1 MMLSEAQAE
10 HSALAQRHL
19 VEQIEA
25 AGGWLSFEQFMEL
38 ALYAPGLGYYSGGAQ
53 KLGKGGD
60 FTTAPEI
67 SSLFGRCVALQSADV
82 LRALHAPRI
91 LEIGAGTGSNFRFYS
106 TVQAGASAEPS
117 REMLKIARNK
127 TRPDGMAL
135 VQSCAESLPFE
146 SNSFDAA
153 LATLVLCSVKS
164 PQQSLSELRR
174 VVKTGGTIVLLE
186 HVRPGGLLGP
196 VFDLL
201 NFISVPLFDDHIN
214 RRTAAAARAVGLQ
227 TIQVEKHMLG
237 IMNLI
242 VCRV

>member
-1 MMLSEAQAE
+1 MAARYRYDHIAQYYDRVMHPLDRWFLARLRQRAIDLLPT
-10 HSALAQRHL
+10 SALL
-19 VEQIEA
+19 
-25 AGGWLSFEQFMEL
+25 
-38 ALYAPGLGYYSGGAQ
+38 
-53 KLGKGGD
+53 
-60 FTTAPEI
+60 
-67 SSLFGRCVALQSADV
+67 
-82 LRALHAPRI
+82 

-106 TVQAGASAEPS
+106 PVQAGASAEPS

-174 VVKTGGTIVLLE
+174 VVRTGGTIVLLE

-201 NFISVPLFDDHIN
+201 NFISAPLFDDHIN